1 MFILSKHIFKFNYFL
16 FLFLILVSIQE
27 SAFSKERNDTLKF
40 IHLTDLHLIL
50 NPVSYDSNFIERRF
64 NYFWHDTKPFVQLL
78 NTNSVIKQ
86 SDFLVITG
94 DMIDFYEAESTEG
107 ELMGNQ
113 IELFQKLINSETNSI
128 VYLTLGNHDITSYPK
143 GRYHQNHANA
153 ARSTWIKNLPVFNH
167 GTYYSKIY
175 KVGNTVYRLIFLDN
189 AYFSTYFYTKK
200 QKEQADFIIDRPQ
213 LDWLKAQ
220 LSESP
225 YDKEII
231 FMHMP
236 LPVPTNQAGE
246 KNNLFLIYDEYI
258 NKTNTQDFLDVL
270 KDTNDAS
277 IQLIVAGHE
286 HRNDLFNFNF
296 SKGLCFKQVLTGA
309 FGNSTDN
316 WRLFQLTESDIII
329 SMPDSLNQSIK
340 IPLK

>member
-1 MFILSKHIFKFNYFL
+1 MFILRKHILRFCHFFI
-16 FLFLILVSIQE
+16 LFLILISISE
-27 SAFSKERNDTLKF
+27 SVFPKERDDTLKF
-40 IHLTDLHLIL
+40 VHLTDIHLIL
-50 NPVSYDSNFIERRF
+50 NPISYDSNFIQRRF
-64 NYFWHDTKPFVQLL
+64 NYFWHDTKPFIKFL

-107 ELMGNQ
+107 GLMGNQ

-143 GRYHQNHANA
+143 GRYHQNHANE
-153 ARSTWIKNLPVFNH
+153 ARSTWIKNLPIFNH

-189 AYFSTYFYTKK
+189 AYFSVKT
-200 QKEQADFIIDRPQ
+200 QEEQADFIIDRPQ

-220 LSESP
+220 LNESP
-225 YDKEII
+225 DDKEII

-236 LPVPTNQAGE
+236 LPVPYNQNEDRTNPY
-246 KNNLFLIYDEYI
+246 LIYDDYV
-258 NKTNTQDFLDVL
+258 NRTNTQDFLNVL
-270 KDTNDAS
+270 KDANNAS
-277 IQLIVAGHE
+277 IQIIVAGHE
-286 HRNDLFNFNF
+286 HNNDLFDFNF
-296 SKGLCFKQVLTGA
+296 SEDFSFKQLKTGA
-309 FGNSTDN
+309 FGNSIDN

-329 SMPDSLNQSIK
+329 SIPDSLNQTIK

>member
-1 MFILSKHIFKFNYFL
+1 MFILYKHIFRFSHFFIL
-16 FLFLILVSIQE
+16 LLIFVSISG
-27 SAFSKERNDTLKF
+27 SAFPKEKNDTLKF
-40 IHLTDLHLIL
+40 VHLTDIHLIL
-50 NPVSYDSNFIERRF
+50 NPISYDSNFIQRRF
-64 NYFWHDTKPFVQLL
+64 NYFWHDTKPFVKFL
-78 NTNSVIKQ
+78 NTNPIIKQ

-107 ELMGNQ
+107 GLIGNQ

-175 KVGNTVYRLIFLDN
+175 KVGSTVYRLIFLDN
-189 AYFSTYFYTKK
+189 AYFSVKT
-200 QKEQADFIIDRPQ
+200 QKGQADFIIDRPQ

-225 YDKEII
+225 DDKEII
-231 FMHMP
+231 LMHMP
-236 LPVPTNQAGE
+236 LPVPDKQDEKRTNPY
-246 KNNLFLIYDEYI
+246 LIYDDYV
-258 NKTNTQDFLDVL
+258 NRTNTQDFLNVL
-270 KDTNDAS
+270 KDANNAS
-277 IQLIVAGHE
+277 IQIIVAGHE
-286 HRNDLFNFNF
+286 HTNGLFDFNF
-296 SKGLCFKQVLTGA
+296 SEDFSFKQIKTGA
-309 FGNSTDN
+309 FGNSVDN

-329 SMPDSLNQSIK
+329 SIPDSLNQTIK